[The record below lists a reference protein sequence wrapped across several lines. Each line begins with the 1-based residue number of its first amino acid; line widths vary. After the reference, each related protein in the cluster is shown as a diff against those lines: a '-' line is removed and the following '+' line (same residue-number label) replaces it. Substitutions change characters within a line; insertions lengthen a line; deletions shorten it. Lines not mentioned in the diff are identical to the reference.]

1 MINSCK
7 EIILYTKFFHM
18 GETPMIE
25 EENRNRL
32 QLLFDFY
39 GRLLKDKQRQY
50 FEMYYHEDLSLS
62 EIAELQNVSRQA
74 VFDQVKRVERQI
86 ELYEEKLK
94 LLARYEKR
102 RQLLDEL
109 QQEMHKDNSR
119 ARELIHELS
128 TLELDID

>member
-1 MINSCK
+1 
-7 EIILYTKFFHM
+7 
-18 GETPMIE
+18 MIE
-25 EENRNRL
+25 EDNRNRL

-86 ELYEEKLK
+86 EQYEEKLK

-102 RQLLDEL
+102 RLLLDEL
-109 QQEMHKDNSR
+109 KQEMNKDNSR
-119 ARELIHELS
+119 ARELVDEIS
-128 TLELDID
+128 ALELDID